1 MSTAPAPWT
10 IGRLL
15 QWTAGHLSEHG
26 SDSGRLDAEVL
37 LAHVLGC
44 QRIMLYTRFEEEAN
58 DATKTA
64 YRELVKQR
72 AAGKPVAYLVGK
84 REFYSLPFTVTPDV
98 LIPRPETEFLVV
110 GLLDAAKQ
118 QSPIAEQG
126 GFQIAD
132 VGTGS
137 GILAVCA
144 ALKLPQARVTAIDV
158 SPGALKVARGNA
170 EHHKV
175 AERIEFLESD
185 LFAKVPADKK
195 FDFVVSNPPYITTA
209 EMAELDRDVRDFE
222 PLGALEAGPRGT
234 EVIERLIPQS
244 ADRLVP
250 GGRLFI
256 EISPQIHAAVQQL
269 ITKDGRFDPQ
279 PTIEDH
285 SRRPRIV
292 VAKRK
297 A

>member
-1 MSTAPAPWT
+1 MSSTAPTPWT

-58 DATKTA
+58 DETKA
-64 YRELVKQR
+64 KYRELVKQR

-84 REFYSLPFTVTPDV
+84 REFYSLSFQVTPDV

-118 QSPIAEQG
+118 QKSAAEA
-126 GFQIAD
+126 FQIAD

-144 ALKLPQARVTAIDV
+144 ALKIPQARLTAIDV
-158 SPGALKVARGNA
+158 SHGALKVAKSNA
-170 EHHKV
+170 EQHKV
-175 AERIEFLESD
+175 AERIEFVESD
-185 LFAKVPADKK
+185 LFAQVPANKK
-195 FDFVVSNPPYITTA
+195 FDFIVSNPPYITTA
-209 EMAELDRDVRDFE
+209 EMAELDRDVRDYE
-222 PLGALEAGPRGT
+222 PLGALEAGPKGT
-234 EVIERLIPQS
+234 EVIERLVPQ
-244 ADRLVP
+244 AAERLVP

-256 EISPQIHAAVQQL
+256 EISPQIHEAVQQVVA
-269 ITKDGRFDPQ
+269 KDGRFDPL
-279 PTIEDH
+279 PTIDDH
-285 SRRPRIV
+285 SRRPRII

>member
-1 MSTAPAPWT
+1 MSSAAPTPWT

-15 QWTAGHLSEHG
+15 QWTAGHLAEHG

-58 DATKTA
+58 DATKAT
-64 YRELVKQR
+64 YRTLVKER

-84 REFYSLPFTVTPDV
+84 REFYSLPFQVTLDV

-118 QSPIAEQG
+118 QPPVADKSG
-126 GFQIAD
+126 LQIAD

-137 GILAVCA
+137 GILAICA
-144 ALKLPQARVTAIDV
+144 ALKIPTARVTAIDV
-158 SPGALKVARGNA
+158 SPGALKIARANA
-170 EHHKV
+170 EQHKV
-175 AERIEFLESD
+175 AERIEFVESD
-185 LFAKVPADKK
+185 LFAKVSAAKK

-222 PLGALEAGPRGT
+222 PLGALEAGPKGT
-234 EVIERLIPQS
+234 EVIERLVPQ
-244 ADRLVP
+244 AAERLVP

-256 EISPQIHAAVQQL
+256 EISPQIHDAVQQ
-269 ITKDGRFDPQ
+269 IIAKDGRFDPQ
-279 PTIEDH
+279 PTMDDH
-285 SRRPRIV
+285 SRQPRIV

-297 A
+297 